1 MLMDLADS
9 SFWSNWST
17 LKFVWIIEHGRMRAE
32 VSEKEKKKGGAL
44 RVLNC
49 NILHPPG
56 SRLQFIAVL
65 CNSMGIKIK
74 WTTCQTF

>member
-1 MLMDLADS
+1 
-9 SFWSNWST
+9 
-17 LKFVWIIEHGRMRAE
+17 MRVE
-32 VSEKEKKKGGAL
+32 VSEKEKKKKKGGAL

-65 CNSMGIKIK
+65 CNYMGIKIK